1 METMPPP
8 VLPAPLHNAPQD
20 NGPSGSDARRVL
32 RSAALILAQHEIR
45 SVRRW
50 FEEFD
55 RDILLAILLGEIA
68 LHNVGALQH
77 GLARRGHNGNG
88 HDEADSEDVLAEA
101 FMRNMNPCNAYSI
114 AAATGLPRET
124 VRRKIARLIEM
135 GWIVRNGNGHLYL
148 TESALAQFGALLS
161 SSALCELLETAD
173 RLRALIEGPAA

>member
-1 METMPPP
+1 MPPP

-68 LHNVGALQH
+68 LHNVGALQM
-77 GLARRGHNGNG
+77 A
-88 HDEADSEDVLAEA
+88 
-101 FMRNMNPCNAYSI
+101 
-114 AAATGLPRET
+114 LPGAGTMAMGTTRP
-124 VRRKIARLIEM
+124 IARM
-135 GWIVRNGNGHLYL
+135 CSPRR
-148 TESALAQFGALLS
+148 SCA
-161 SSALCELLETAD
+161 
-173 RLRALIEGPAA
+173 R